1 MYQTPELLLVGAAQ
15 HLVLG
20 SSVYL
25 TDTFDALCLNAD
37 ERDGAN
43 YHDIGGW

>member
-20 SSVYL
+20 SSLMNVDTETSRCL
-25 TDTFDALCLNAD
+25 TDV
-37 ERDGAN
+37 RDGAN
-43 YHDIGGW
+43 YHDTALW